1 MCTLPCEQDD
11 TLPKRKSLRPD
22 AGRITT
28 SLSAH
33 ASRERLSLAQSCGAV
48 HESPGGGGMPG
59 GHPGGR
65 RGLCADVGGGG
76 SAGDAGDVIGIEAN
90 DAIDGGISEDTAGL
104 LDETTSSNICEHQYA
119 SRLSITVASRC
130 ARACRHMEQA
140 SALAAPAAPLDRSA
154 AARSRV
160 RRERERENDLRRMVP
175 SRGTPQVRSVAGRG
189 VV

>member
-104 LDETTSSNICEHQYA
+104 LDETTSSNICVMRSRESA
-119 SRLSITVASRC
+119 GRCFSRLSKASLSC
-130 ARACRHMEQA
+130 AIAFCT
-140 SALAAPAAPLDRSA
+140 SLS
-154 AARSRV
+154 
-160 RRERERENDLRRMVP
+160 
-175 SRGTPQVRSVAGRG
+175 
-189 VV
+189 